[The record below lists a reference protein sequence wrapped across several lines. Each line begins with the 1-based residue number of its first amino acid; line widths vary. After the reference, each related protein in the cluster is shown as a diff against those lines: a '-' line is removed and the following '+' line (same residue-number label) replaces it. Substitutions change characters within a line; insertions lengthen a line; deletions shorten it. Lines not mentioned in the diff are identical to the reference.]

1 MKDVSS
7 GTGVTG
13 VLTDPEWTAAPLQ
26 ECEEQLLCL
35 VKTVSE
41 GIAILD
47 KTGKITF
54 VNSTLENI
62 LGISRDEI
70 IGSNYIDPR
79 WHIKPC
85 GDQAPEPPL
94 RFISRL

>member
-1 MKDVSS
+1 
-7 GTGVTG
+7 
-13 VLTDPEWTAAPLQ
+13 
-26 ECEEQLLCL
+26 

-62 LGISRDEI
+62 LGIDRDEI
-70 IGSNYIDPR
+70 TGSNYIDPR

-85 GDQAPEPPL
+85 GKEPPL